1 MENKAH
7 AIAAGV
13 FTLLLTA
20 GLIAAAFWI
29 RGEPIAT
36 DRYVLYT
43 KGSVSGLNLQAAVR
57 YRGVEVGKVE
67 SIEFDPGDSRV
78 ILVGIAVRAGTPLT
92 RSSHAELAPQ
102 GITGLSYVQIDD
114 AGKVGELRDPSDPV
128 QARIELRPSFLE
140 RVSGSGEE
148 LVTRIGVLAQRMDS
162 WLAEDNRLQ
171 AMKTLAALEAAAQ
184 GVTAVSRSVEA
195 GMASTPELVKQAGTT
210 LRNADALM
218 ADLRTLAGRLAERAA
233 VLDKIAANADR
244 IGASVEQFGAAGT
257 TLSAS
262 ASRETVP
269 RLNQLLDE
277 LGRNSRHLGRL
288 IEDLS
293 SNPSSLVFGRAPS
306 APGPGEPGFVHGAS
320 R

>member
-7 AIAAGV
+7 AIAAGM

-29 RGEPIAT
+29 RGEPIAN
-36 DRYVLYT
+36 DRYVLHT

-92 RSSHAELAPQ
+92 RGSYAELAPQ
-102 GITGLSYVQIDD
+102 GITGLSYVHIDD
-114 AGKVGELRDPSDPV
+114 AGKVGDIRDPNDPV

-148 LVTRIGVLAQRMDS
+148 LVTRIGILAQRMDT

-171 AMKTLAALEAAAQ
+171 AMKTLAALEAAAN
-184 GVTAVSRSVEA
+184 GVTGVSRSVEA
-195 GMASTPELVKQAGTT
+195 SVATAPELARQAGTT

-218 ADLRTLAGRLAERAA
+218 ADLRTLAGRLNERTA

-244 IGASVEQFGAAGT
+244 IGTSVEQFGSAGT

-262 ASRETVP
+262 ASRDTVP

-293 SNPSSLVFGRAPS
+293 SNPSSLVFGRSPA
-306 APGPGEPGFVHGAS
+306 APGPGEPGFVHGAA

>member
-29 RGEPIAT
+29 RGEPIAN
-36 DRYVLYT
+36 DRYVLHT
-43 KGSVSGLNLQAAVR
+43 TGSVSGLNLQAAVR

-67 SIEFDPGDSRV
+67 SIGFDPDDSRV
-78 ILVGIAVRAGTPLT
+78 ILVGIAVQAGTPLGAG
-92 RSSHAELAPQ
+92 SHAELAPQ

-114 AGKVGELRDPSDPV
+114 DGKTSGLRNPADPA

-140 RVSGSGEE
+140 RMSGSGEE
-148 LVTRIGVLAQRMDS
+148 LVARVGVLAQRMDA
-162 WLAEDNRLQ
+162 WLSEENRLQ
-171 AMKTLAALEAAAQ
+171 ATRTLAALEAAAH
-184 GVTAVSRSVEA
+184 GIVAVSKRVEA
-195 GMASTPELVKQAGTT
+195 GVASAPELAQQAGAT

-218 ADLRTLAGRLAERAA
+218 ADLRSLTARLDERVVLLDRIAAHAER
-233 VLDKIAANADR
+233 
-244 IGASVEQFGAAGT
+244 IGVSVEQFGSAGVA
-257 TLSAS
+257 LSAS

-277 LGRNSRHLGRL
+277 LGRNSQHLGRL

-293 SNPSSLVFGRAPS
+293 ANPSSLVFGRSPA
-306 APGPGEPGFVHGAS
+306 APGPGEPGFVHGAA

>member
-1 MENKAH
+1 MENKSH
-7 AIAAGV
+7 AIAAGL

-20 GLIAAAFWI
+20 ALIAAAFWI
-29 RGEPIAT
+29 RGEPIAN
-36 DRYVLYT
+36 DRYVLHT

-67 SIEFDPGDSRV
+67 SIDFDPGDSRV

-92 RSSHAELAPQ
+92 RGAHAELAPQ

-114 AGKVGELRDPSDPV
+114 DGKTAQLRDPADPV

-148 LVTRIGVLAQRMDS
+148 LVSRIGILAQRMDA

-171 AMKTLAALEAAAQ
+171 AVRTLAALEAAAQ

-195 GMASTPELVKQAGTT
+195 GVASAPELAKQAGAT

-218 ADLRTLAGRLAERAA
+218 ADLRTLAGRLSERAA

-244 IGASVEQFGAAGT
+244 IGTTVEQFGTAGT
-257 TLSAS
+257 ALSAS

-293 SNPSSLVFGRAPS
+293 ANPSSLVFGKGPA
-306 APGPGEPGFVHGAS
+306 APGPGEPGFVHGAA